1 MKYYIEITVR
11 REDSLTHCVSED
23 FIDLGYNWVNIDPAL
38 MSDEWAK
45 ARLISEYWQ
54 DFDPATPAPRMWWE
68 TDSEKDENN
77 ESYTLLVYMATDDGE
92 PDFDNMVAGA
102 SMSAWDI
109 WEEKKHEHQTAARLA
124 RIETERTG
132 R

>member
-1 MKYYIEITVR
+1 MKYYLELTVR
-11 REDSLTHCVSED
+11 REDPLTHYISED
-23 FIDLGYNWVNIDPAL
+23 FIDLGYPWVNIDPAL

-45 ARLISEYWQ
+45 DRLISEYWR

-68 TDSEKDENN
+68 TDSEDENN

-109 WEEKKHEHQTAARLA
+109 WEEKKHEH
-124 RIETERTG
+124 
-132 R
+132 

>member
-1 MKYYIEITVR
+1 MKYYIEYTVR
-11 REDSLTHCVSED
+11 REDPLTHCVSED
-23 FIDLGYNWVNIDPAL
+23 FIDLGYPWVNIDPAL

-68 TDSEKDENN
+68 TDSERDENN

-92 PDFDNMVAGA
+92 PDFYNMVAGA

-109 WEEKKHEHQTAARLA
+109 WEEKKHDH
-124 RIETERTG
+124 
-132 R
+132 